1 MNQKIWTDNLHSEIN
16 FWNRWAATKGIHWKD
31 EYLYRINPN
40 SEVTGFFKEV
50 LQTVDVNENYKIL
63 DVGAGPI
70 TILGKFYNGI
80 KLNITAV
87 DALAESFN
95 NINWQDNKPEII
107 TQYCETEK
115 LSETFEENSFDLV
128 HARNTLDHHYD
139 VLKAFKNMLYVTKKG
154 GLIIISHTE
163 NEANNNKWDGLHKWN
178 FFLKDEDM
186 KIQNLEGIYS
196 LKETISKFGNIIST
210 HKDKNSIINVIMQ
223 KS

>member
-1 MNQKIWTDNLHSEIN
+1 MSRKIWTDNLHSEID
-16 FWNRWAATKGIHWKD
+16 FWNRWVATKGLQWKED
-31 EYLYRINPN
+31 YLYRINLN
-40 SEVTGFFKEV
+40 SEVTGFLREV
-50 LQTVDVNENYKIL
+50 LQTVNVNENYKIL

-87 DALAESFN
+87 DALAESYN

-139 VLKAFKNMLYVTKKG
+139 VIESFKNMLYVTKKG

-163 NEANNNKWDGLHKWN
+163 NEANNRKWDGLHKWN
-178 FFLKDEDM
+178 FFLEDGDM
-186 KIQNLEGIYS
+186 KIQNLEGTYS
-196 LKETISKFGNIIST
+196 LKETISQFGNIIST
-210 HKDKNSIINVIMQ
+210 HKDKNRIINVIMQ
-223 KS
+223 KR